1 MEISDKLHASS
12 VLPWGKRHQ
21 VGTSDGLEVLGE
33 DKILVPLPG
42 IEPRFIRRLVL
53 DLVTMPTE
61 LSGIAK
67 EGNTEMSLHLQD
79 RLTFDLCLFFPHT
92 TWSQSDVSAYWKLYS

>member
-1 MEISDKLHASS
+1 MSGKLQASS
-12 VLPWGKRHQ
+12 VLPWEKRRQ
-21 VGTSDGLEVLGE
+21 VGPSAGLEVLGE

-61 LSGIAK
+61 LSEIPK
-67 EGNTEMSLHLQD
+67 EGNTEMSLH
-79 RLTFDLCLFFPHT
+79 RLTIDLCLLCSHN